1 MKSAGRTGVAAV
13 ALALGAALA
22 AGREPAQPDVAR
34 GLQLY
39 EQGDLKG
46 ALEALDPALRRL
58 SSDPARAA
66 DLALAHLYM
75 GLAYAGLEQDKA
87 ARASFREALRL
98 DRGLTL
104 EERRFPARSVRLF
117 EEARAELRPVAA
129 ATPAPASW
137 IERAARLPAL
147 GEERARRL
155 VGAHR
160 RLVVAVTRDD
170 GAGGRRAF
178 SGILVENLGRTVVPL
193 ELVAGTQLV
202 DLRLA
207 NGLPLR
213 AQVEPARPASRLAVL
228 NPVYYELALAQ
239 AAIQNPPATALFS
252 PLSLGDPGALS
263 AGDPIVVLGAGD
275 EPSGVVVGALKATP
289 TAGDP
294 GAVLALDAATPPSLA
309 GAPWLDANGRI
320 VGLGLSSGQAV
331 PVTLERPTLLL
342 EPPPRPAKPK
352 KR

>member
-39 EQGDLKG
+39 EQGDLQG

-98 DRGLTL
+98 DRSLAL
-104 EERRFPARSVRLF
+104 DERRFPARSVRLF

-137 IERAARLPAL
+137 TERAARLPAL

-155 VGAHR
+155 VAAHR
-160 RLVVAVTRDD
+160 RLVVEVTWDD

-207 NGLPLR
+207 DGQRLR
-213 AQVEPARPASRLAVL
+213 AQVEHRYPASRLAVL
-228 NPVYYELALAQ
+228 NPIYYELDQ
-239 AAIQNPPATALFS
+239 ARAASANPPAASLFA
-252 PLSLGDPGALS
+252 PLSLGDPASL
-263 AGDPIVVLGAGD
+263 APGDAIVVVGSGD
-275 EPSGVVVGALKATP
+275 EPTSVVVGTLAQQPA
-289 TAGDP
+289 AGAP
-294 GAVLALDAATPPSLA
+294 EGVLALDVATPPSLA

-342 EPPPRPAKPK
+342 EPPPRPTKAK
-352 KR
+352 RR